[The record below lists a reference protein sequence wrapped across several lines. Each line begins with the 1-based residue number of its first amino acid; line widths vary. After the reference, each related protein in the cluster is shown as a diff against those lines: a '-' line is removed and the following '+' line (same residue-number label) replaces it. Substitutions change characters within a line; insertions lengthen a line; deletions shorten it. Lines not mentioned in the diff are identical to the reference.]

1 MHLSKCV
8 LWRLVPAV
16 AAALLASSPLAAQS
30 QGTIDCTPGGH
41 GEKCEVRLRAGQTS
55 EVIRFRPTVPGPTKF
70 KVDGLPGGQ
79 ITVNVGADNT
89 APVFVTRSAAQTDTT
104 VLLVETADL
113 SITRRDTIRIYPFV
127 AARTVEAQDD
137 LATYVW
143 IRNTWIPLGLRV
155 AVRPVGGTQLT
166 EDECRQVGFSLQAMP
181 EGDVTP
187 DTGRA
192 IYEAQSDTSRYNCF
206 VNARWK
212 LADGAG
218 EQEIAVRVGDRVTL
232 VPGVAR
238 EGPRIVVGT
247 GWFTKHADEDT
258 RYCNDYGEAFE
269 SCRAERTAL
278 ADSIKKTGS
287 GSDKSVW
294 RPFFGVEAPFLVTR
308 QPTNGVVRWLQSSV
322 RVVGGSTFVK
332 PEENF
337 FVGLTVSPLFQTE
350 LESLPLQVQAAWRL
364 NGGFVAGLSVDGSG
378 LLSTA
383 LKALGAPI
391 S

>member
-1 MHLSKCV
+1 MHFPKSV
-8 LWRLVPAV
+8 PWRLVPAL

-30 QGTIDCTPGGH
+30 QGAIDCTPGGH
-41 GEKCEVRLRAGQTS
+41 GEKCEVRLRAGQVS
-55 EVIRFRPTVPGPTKF
+55 ETIRFRPTVPGPKTF

-79 ITVNVGADNT
+79 ITVTVGADNT

-113 SITRRDTIRIYPFV
+113 SITRMDTIRVYPFV
-127 AARTVEAQDD
+127 AARTVEVQDN
-137 LATYVW
+137 LETYAW
-143 IRNTWIPLGLRV
+143 IRNTWIPLGLRI
-155 AVRPVGGTQLT
+155 AVRPVGAKQLT
-166 EDECRQVGFSLQAMP
+166 EDECRQVSFSLQAMP

-192 IYEAQSDTSRYNCF
+192 VYEAQTDPNRYTCF

-218 EQEIAVRVGDRVTL
+218 RQEIAVRVGDRVTL

-238 EGPRIVVGT
+238 EGPRIIG
-247 GWFTKHADEDT
+247 GLAWFTKHTDEDT
-258 RYCNDYGEAFE
+258 RYCADYSEAFKI
-269 SCRAERTAL
+269 CRTERTVL
-278 ADSIKKTGS
+278 ADSIKKTGD

-294 RPFFGVEAPFLVTR
+294 RPFFGVEAPLLVTR
-308 QPTNGVVRWLQSSV
+308 QPANDVVEWLQRSV
-322 RVVGGSTFVK
+322 RVMGGTTFVK
-332 PEENF
+332 PEDNF
-337 FVGLTVSPLFQTE
+337 FVGLTVSPLIQTE
-350 LESLPLQVQAAWRL
+350 LESLPLQVQAAWRV
-364 NGGFVAGLSVDGSG
+364 NGGFVAALSVDGSG
-378 LLSTA
+378 LLSNA